1 MLVRVNSR
9 NSVRRRSRTIK
20 KQSVAVG
27 PGALRFITIFI
38 LALLT
43 LIYLI
48 QSTKGSTKQMEITKL
63 EDQAEVIKNERQ
75 DIGLEA
81 VRLKSLQKL
90 KTELDLKGYESVSGT
105 EDLSSTK

>member
-9 NSVRRRSRTIK
+9 SAVNRRKRTLK
-20 KQSVAVG
+20 KQPVSMG

-38 LALLT
+38 LAVLT
-43 LIYLI
+43 IIYLI
-48 QSTKGSTKQMEITKL
+48 QSTKGSTKQMEISNIQ
-63 EDQAEVIKNERQ
+63 DQAETLKNERQ

-90 KTELDLKGYESVSGT
+90 NQNPDLNGYEQVTKT
-105 EDLSSTK
+105 EDLSK